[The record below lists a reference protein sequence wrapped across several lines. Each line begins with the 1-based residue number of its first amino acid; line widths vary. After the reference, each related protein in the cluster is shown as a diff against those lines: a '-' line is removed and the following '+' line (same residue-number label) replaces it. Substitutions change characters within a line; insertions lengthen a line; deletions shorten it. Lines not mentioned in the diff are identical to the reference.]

1 MDSAEQHT
9 GDDATR
15 ATRRRRLREP
25 LRARM
30 CTRAARR
37 TLVGAGG
44 LLALVATLV
53 AATSAPVAADPVTQ
67 VTCTVKLTSVSAPN
81 APTGEDFGTV
91 ACPSVFGDG
100 VVHDTITVTPSSK
113 TAGTVRGRFKE
124 YFDSGT
130 IHGTF
135 KLTYRVGSTG
145 RVSSTGR
152 AKIAGGAGAFE
163 HVKGIVEISCKAADR
178 THNTCVEKR
187 ILTRR

>member
-1 MDSAEQHT
+1 MHSAEQHT
-9 GDDATR
+9 GDDATS
-15 ATRRRRLREP
+15 AARRRRLREP
-25 LRARM
+25 IRARTR
-30 CTRAARR
+30 TRAARM

-44 LLALVATLV
+44 LLALVAALV
-53 AATSAPVAADPVTQ
+53 AGTSAPVAADPVTQ
-67 VTCTVKLTSVSAPN
+67 VTCTVKLTSVSAPD

-100 VVHDTITVTPSSK
+100 VVHDTITVTPTSR
-113 TAGTVRGRFKE
+113 TAGTVRGNFKE
-124 YFDSGT
+124 YFDTGT

-145 RVSSTGR
+145 VSSTGR
-152 AKIAGGAGAFE
+152 AKIAGGAGAFKR
-163 HVKGIVEISCKAADR
+163 VKGIVEISCKAADR